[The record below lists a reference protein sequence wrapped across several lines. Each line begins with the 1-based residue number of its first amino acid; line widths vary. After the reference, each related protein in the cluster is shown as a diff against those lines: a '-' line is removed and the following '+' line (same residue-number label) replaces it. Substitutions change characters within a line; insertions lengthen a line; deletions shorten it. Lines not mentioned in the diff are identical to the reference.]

1 MNYTKTGNAINITL
15 NTPAKISGILI
26 KLSSQE
32 PVKVSNI
39 GNIPFPECTTNTSVI
54 SSKQYPPFENTK
66 KRLSS
71 IFTCPSRNINI
82 GEYPM
87 INWILVTFSE
97 RLTNCNQIQNQI
109 NGEQRDCPANL
120 EFVELYEVNQ
130 DDCNI
135 PDFPAFGG
143 IGFVK
148 KTIKNKTQLV
158 LKYSCDEHFYIDGYN
173 DDELSCPRNGDWWPK
188 YLPKCKP
195 RVTCDVSKLEIESD
209 LASSSSLSSSSSSSS
224 ETKDFKD
231 KLNVEIKV
239 KISHLWDNNKAVVG
253 SIAKFECKDELNLT
267 KINGSM
273 QRVCRSDGTWSDQN
287 PECYLKRKIQSS
299 TTTTLKV

>member
-39 GNIPFPECTTNTSVI
+39 GNIPFPECTTNTTVI
-54 SSKQYPPFENTK
+54 NSKQYPPFENPK

-82 GEYPM
+82 GEYPL

-97 RLTNCNQIQNQI
+97 KLTNCNQIQDQT
-109 NGEQRDCPANL
+109 NGEQRDCSANL

-130 DDCNI
+130 DDCNV

-143 IGFVK
+143 IIFAK

-195 RVTCDVSKLEIESD
+195 RVTCDVSKLEIEPG
-209 LASSSSLSSSSSSSS
+209 LASSSSSSSSS
-224 ETKDFKD
+224 EAEDFKD
-231 KLNVEIKV
+231 KLNLEIKV

-253 SIAKFECKDELNLT
+253 SIAKFECKDEFNLT

-287 PECYLKRKIQSS
+287 PECYLKRKMNKIQSS